1 MTASLPPSRP
11 APRSHLTPRRR
22 HDGRRRLGLAKRDR
36 GGNSAWALCSIETG
50 LGSRQGGREGG
61 RVTARAPPAPSPP
74 SSDSACIRY
83 SGGELCAAPRA
94 IAAPWAPWMLHPIWN
109 AAANA
114 AASCL
119 LYHIISA
126 LICMCNASPFLSASR
141 RRMIWRLRSRPT
153 AAISMGVVR

>member
-1 MTASLPPSRP
+1 MGALP
-11 APRSHLTPRRR
+11 
-22 HDGRRRLGLAKRDR
+22 DR
-36 GGNSAWALCSIETG
+36 V
-50 LGSRQGGREGG
+50 GREGHRLPG
-61 RVTARAPPAPSPP
+61 SLPSPA
-74 SSDSACIRY
+74 SACIRY
-83 SGGELCAAPRA
+83 SGGERCTSCDRRALGSLDAPSNMECRR
-94 IAAPWAPWMLHPIWN
+94 
-109 AAANA
+109 AANA

>member
-1 MTASLPPSRP
+1 MGALLDRVGREGHRLPGSLPP
-11 APRSHLTPRRR
+11 LPRRAF
-22 HDGRRRLGLAKRDR
+22 D
-36 GGNSAWALCSIETG
+36 I
-50 LGSRQGGREGG
+50 RE
-61 RVTARAPPAPSPP
+61 AS
-74 SSDSACIRY
+74 
-83 SGGELCAAPRA
+83 AAPRA
-94 IAAPWAPWMLHPIWN
+94 IAAPWAPWMLYPIWN